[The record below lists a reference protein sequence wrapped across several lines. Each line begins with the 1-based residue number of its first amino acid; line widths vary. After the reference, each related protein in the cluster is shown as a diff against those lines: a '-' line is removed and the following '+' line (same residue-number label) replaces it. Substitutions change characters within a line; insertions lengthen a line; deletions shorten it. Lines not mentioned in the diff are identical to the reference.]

1 MSKQI
6 ASTLRSLGVTPWQFI
21 LGTACIGSWWA
32 TVQPLPSQLSKL
44 TETVQQLSTRVEV
57 HSILLKEISEIKQN
71 LKDIHSEI
79 SSLRFKSASVSKPT
93 TQLEGKLPETNE
105 LSPCNE

>member
-1 MSKQI
+1 MNFLKQ
-6 ASTLRSLGVTPWQFI
+6 LGVTPWQFL

-44 TETVQQLSTRVEV
+44 TETVQQLSTRVEI
-57 HSILLKEISEIKQN
+57 HTILLKEISEVKQD
-71 LKDIHSEI
+71 LKDTRSEI
-79 SSLRFKSASVSKPT
+79 SSLRFNSASVSKPT

-105 LSPCNE
+105 FSPRNE